1 MRLKRC
7 GITADA
13 ALFDRFKD
21 KCRANGISASAVISQ
36 FMAAY
41 LGEAGFGDDMAAK
54 IAALEMRVN
63 VIEGKIESDVCTND
77 GR

>member
-13 ALFDRFKD
+13 ALFGRFKD

-41 LGEAGFGDDMAAK
+41 LGEAGFGDDVSARLAAVEMRMN
-54 IAALEMRVN
+54 ALEV
-63 VIEGKIESDVCTND
+63 KIESDVCKND